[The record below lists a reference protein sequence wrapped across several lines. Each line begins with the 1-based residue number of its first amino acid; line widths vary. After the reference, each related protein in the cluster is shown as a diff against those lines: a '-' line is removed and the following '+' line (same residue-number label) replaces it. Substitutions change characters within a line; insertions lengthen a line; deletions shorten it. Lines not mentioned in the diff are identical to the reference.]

1 MSVIKQLRGKMYFKE
16 VRKEVREEVRKVKRK
31 EGKEALHLASQ
42 EQGPGPL

>member
-1 MSVIKQLRGKMYFKE
+1 MSVNQAIERKMYFKE
-16 VRKEVREEVRKVKRK
+16 VRKEVRKVKRK